1 MPVWLRRFTYESLR
15 EHYEKQQENMEKQ
28 QNLLRNKSSKE
39 VAKPNIAPPKTPT
52 YTAKVPRK

>member
-1 MPVWLRRFTYESLR
+1 
-15 EHYEKQQENMEKQ
+15 MEKQ